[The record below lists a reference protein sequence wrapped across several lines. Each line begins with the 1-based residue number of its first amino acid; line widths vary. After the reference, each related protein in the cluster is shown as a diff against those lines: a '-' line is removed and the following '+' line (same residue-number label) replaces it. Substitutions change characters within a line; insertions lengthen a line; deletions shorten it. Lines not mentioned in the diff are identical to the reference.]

1 MAHGKETNVYRVPR
15 LQAHGKGGLHVTSQV
30 FCFFFCRG
38 SALAHGKR
46 RLCRRLNAVCSLPC
60 AYRALMCALAHGKA
74 AVSRSDTFSSYQSSN
89 KSCTPPYQIPP
100 KHEAPLVL
108 SPYKRTQPA
117 EVLPAK
123 PHVRIT
129 YGTGKIRM
137 CFKPS
142 MRAANGNRCLEMHR
156 VGPGFEV

>member
-1 MAHGKETNVYRVPR
+1 MKGVGSDG
-15 LQAHGKGGLHVTSQV
+15 QAYP
-30 FCFFFCRG
+30 
-38 SALAHGKR
+38 
-46 RLCRRLNAVCSLPC
+46 N
-60 AYRALMCALAHGKA
+60 KA
-74 AVSRSDTFSSYQSSN
+74 IFLLLLKQTMLYYSINRSSNRNLDNHHTHTFSSDQSSN